1 MEVVERQFT
10 STPDVSDHDSTYAL
24 SCEIEERLERAARV
38 VYISAFMSRD
48 VFSVAAPLFRRQQ
61 GIVPKRRSVHFGV
74 YNVRLLSTLDKLMRD
89 RPRYMGEL
97 STSIN
102 DALLA
107 VNLNTVELVKLQ
119 SRQKQTGRET
129 QVVILNRLRKRIH
142 QVAKKRN
149 CSMNQLVNS
158 ALLVFYSKGGES
170 KLKKPAKGRGSSV
183 HLYDTMSEAE
193 RRELHQML
201 AELSAMQTVPFEA
214 EEPNGAYYECD
225 RNLKATV
232 KVTPDGERTPVE
244 KLETSFE
251 ATRGKSPR
259 KIAREEITT

>member
-1 MEVVERQFT
+1 
-10 STPDVSDHDSTYAL
+10 
-24 SCEIEERLERAARV
+24 
-38 VYISAFMSRD
+38 
-48 VFSVAAPLFRRQQ
+48 
-61 GIVPKRRSVHFGV
+61 VPKRRSVHFGV
-74 YNVRLLSTLDKLMRD
+74 YNVRLLSTLDKLLRD
-89 RPRYMGEL
+89 KPRYMGEL

-129 QVVILNRLRKRIH
+129 QVVILRRLRKRIH

-158 ALLVFYSKGGES
+158 ALLAYYSKAGES
-170 KLKKPAKGRGSSV
+170 KLKRPTKGLGPSMHS
-183 HLYDTMSEAE
+183 YDTMSELE

-201 AELSAMQTVPFEA
+201 AELSAMQSVPLEA
-214 EEPNGAYYECD
+214 EEPNGTYYEYD

-244 KLETSFE
+244 KLEKSFE
-251 ATRGKSPR
+251 PTRRKGPR
-259 KIAREEITT
+259 SIAHEEITT

>member
-1 MEVVERQFT
+1 
-10 STPDVSDHDSTYAL
+10 
-24 SCEIEERLERAARV
+24 
-38 VYISAFMSRD
+38 
-48 VFSVAAPLFRRQQ
+48 
-61 GIVPKRRSVHFGV
+61 
-74 YNVRLLSTLDKLMRD
+74 
-89 RPRYMGEL
+89 MGEL

-107 VNLNTVELVKLQ
+107 VDLNTVGLVTLQ

-149 CSMNQLVNS
+149 CSVNRLVNS
-158 ALLVFYSKGGES
+158 ALLAYYSRGGEAE
-170 KLKKPAKGRGSSV
+170 LKNSAKGRVSSV
-183 HLYDTMSEAE
+183 HSYDTMSEAE

-201 AELSAMQTVPFEA
+201 GELSAMQSVPFDA
-214 EEPNGAYYECD
+214 EEPNGTYYEYD

-232 KVTPDGERTPVE
+232 RVTPDGERTPVE

-251 ATRGKSPR
+251 PTRR
-259 KIAREEITT
+259 KGQRRIAREEITT

>member
-1 MEVVERQFT
+1 
-10 STPDVSDHDSTYAL
+10 
-24 SCEIEERLERAARV
+24 
-38 VYISAFMSRD
+38 
-48 VFSVAAPLFRRQQ
+48 
-61 GIVPKRRSVHFGV
+61 
-74 YNVRLLSTLDKLMRD
+74 
-89 RPRYMGEL
+89 MGEL

-107 VNLNTVELVKLQ
+107 VDLNTVELVTLQ

-142 QVAKKRN
+142 DVAKKRN

-170 KLKKPAKGRGSSV
+170 KLKKPAKGRVSSV
-183 HLYDTMSEAE
+183 HSYDTMTEAE

-201 AELSAMQTVPFEA
+201 AELSAMQSAPFEA
-214 EEPNGAYYECD
+214 EEPNGSYYEYD

-244 KLETSFE
+244 KLEASFE
-251 ATRGKSPR
+251 PTLGKAPR
-259 KIAREEITT
+259 KIAHEEIAS

>member
-1 MEVVERQFT
+1 MGR
-10 STPDVSDHDSTYAL
+10 D
-24 SCEIEERLERAARV
+24 
-38 VYISAFMSRD
+38 ISP
-48 VFSVAAPLFRRQQ
+48 VAATPSGRQK
-61 GIVPKRRSVHFGV
+61 GIVPNRRSAQFGV
-74 YNVRLLSTLDKLMRD
+74 YNVRLLSALDKLLRD
-89 RPRYMGEL
+89 KPRYIGEL

-107 VNLNTVELVKLQ
+107 VDLNTVELVTLQ

-158 ALLVFYSKGGES
+158 ALLAFYSKGGES

-183 HLYDTMSEAE
+183 DSYDTMSEAE

-201 AELSAMQTVPFEA
+201 AELSAMQSVPFEA
-214 EEPNGAYYECD
+214 EELNGSYYEYD

-251 ATRGKSPR
+251 PTLRKAPR
-259 KIAREEITT
+259 KIVHEEITT

>member
-1 MEVVERQFT
+1 M
-10 STPDVSDHDSTYAL
+10 
-24 SCEIEERLERAARV
+24 
-38 VYISAFMSRD
+38 VYISVCMGRD
-48 VFSVAAPLFRRQQ
+48 ISPVAATPSGRQK
-61 GIVPKRRSVHFGV
+61 GIVPNRRSIQFGV
-74 YNVRLLSTLDKLMRD
+74 YNVRLLSALDKLLRD
-89 RPRYMGEL
+89 KPRYIGEL

-107 VNLNTVELVKLQ
+107 VDLNTVELVNLQ

-129 QVVILNRLRKRIH
+129 QVVILRRLRKRIH

-158 ALLVFYSKGGES
+158 ALLAFYSKGGEG
-170 KLKKPAKGRGSSV
+170 KLKRPTKGCVPSMHS
-183 HLYDTMSEAE
+183 YDTMSEPE

-201 AELSAMQTVPFEA
+201 AGLSAMQSVPFDA
-214 EEPNGAYYECD
+214 EEPNGTYYEYD

-232 KVTPDGERTPVE
+232 KVTSDGERTPVE

-251 ATRGKSPR
+251 PTRRKRPR
-259 KIAREEITT
+259 KIAHEEIAS

>member
-1 MEVVERQFT
+1 M
-10 STPDVSDHDSTYAL
+10 
-24 SCEIEERLERAARV
+24 
-38 VYISAFMSRD
+38 
-48 VFSVAAPLFRRQQ
+48 
-61 GIVPKRRSVHFGV
+61 PKRRSVHFGV
-74 YNVRLLSTLDKLMRD
+74 YNVRLLSALDKLLRD
-89 RPRYMGEL
+89 KPRYMGEL

-107 VNLNTVELVKLQ
+107 VDLNTVELVNLQ

-142 QVAKKRN
+142 QIAKKRN

-158 ALLVFYSKGGES
+158 ALLAFYSKGGEG
-170 KLKKPAKGRGSSV
+170 KLKRPTKGRGPSLHS
-183 HLYDTMSEAE
+183 YDTMSESE
-193 RRELHQML
+193 RRELHQIL
-201 AELSAMQTVPFEA
+201 SGLSAMQSVPIDA
-214 EEPNGAYYECD
+214 EEPDGTYYEYD

-251 ATRGKSPR
+251 TRRGKAPR
-259 KIAREEITT
+259 KIAHEEITT